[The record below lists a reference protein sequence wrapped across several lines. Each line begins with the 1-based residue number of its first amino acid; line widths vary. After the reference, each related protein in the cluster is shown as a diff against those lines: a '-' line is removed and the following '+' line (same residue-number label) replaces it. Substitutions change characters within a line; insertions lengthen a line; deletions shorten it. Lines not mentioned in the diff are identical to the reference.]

1 MKGKGFTMKKTLSV
15 ILATVMVLLSVAV
28 FSSCDNDPVIP
39 TEGTSEA
46 AETEKETT
54 TENGEDVQFSEI
66 PVTAE
71 PWYDEEAPAV
81 NTEKPTDSDYQKEY
95 DQLTLPPATTN
106 SAEGNENDPSASVPQ
121 FTTPSTGGTTKKTDK
136 TETTKKTSTNKET
149 TTKTA
154 TTSPDSGDGSGVVTP
169 SEVTRPAV
177 TYFDKY
183 VKSVLNSGNYTAT
196 VNGTFRGHSATVNIY
211 KNGGTAYKITSK
223 SFPVFRYFYSGGN
236 VYIIVPADR
245 SYAVVDVADT
255 VVGML
260 ESIVA
265 SESVAMTADGMTY
278 CGLKSGVGY
287 ICETYKAS
295 DGTVY
300 RYYFNDGGL
309 TRIDV
314 SGPSGN
320 STIGVSL
327 RSGVSEGGV
336 FSVPSGY
343 RQVDVQEYIDKVES
357 L

>member
-1 MKGKGFTMKKTLSV
+1 MKKTLSV

-28 FSSCDNDPVIP
+28 FSSCDKDPVETMSTTDF
-39 TEGTSEA
+39 TETQNESTS
-46 AETEKETT
+46 
-54 TENGEDVQFSEI
+54 VQNEI
-66 PVTAE
+66 LQNLDTSVTAE
-71 PWYDEEAPAV
+71 PWYDEE
-81 NTEKPTDSDYQKEY
+81 NSMIGTEHTTNSDYQKDY
-95 DQLTLPPATTN
+95 DELTLPPATTVA
-106 SAEGNENDPSASVPQ
+106 SQENETDKGGEVPQ
-121 FTTPSTGGTTKKTDK
+121 FTSPSTDTTTKKADK
-136 TETTKKTSTNKET
+136 TETTNKTTANKET
-149 TTKTA
+149 TAEPTTA
-154 TTSPDSGDGSGVVTP
+154 SSDSGSVSGVVTP
-169 SEVTRPAV
+169 SEVPRPNV

-196 VNGTFRGHSATVNIY
+196 VNGTFRGYSATVNIY

-278 CGLKSGVGY
+278 CGVTSGTGY
-287 ICETYKAS
+287 VCESYKDT

-300 RYYFNDGGL
+300 RYYFNNGGL
-309 TRIDV
+309 TKITV

-327 RSGVSEGGV
+327 KSGVSEGGV

-343 RQVDVQEYIDKVES
+343 RQVDVQEYIDKIES
-357 L
+357 N